1 MTHLISLIL
10 ISLTLYF
17 STQNE
22 LNSVISLNSNET
34 QHEDNPNYSNLR
46 EWLGQLI
53 IDIPNE
59 LIEKETSGFLK
70 DLTLYGISLDKIITT
85 SPQIIENKVGV
96 TLSVENAR
104 VNIKGVYNGLIVGQK
119 KFVGYISKLNIKL
132 PFFLVKDKENGLVS
146 EVDTSG
152 FNIDLDNVD
161 IKLDIDLGDLI
172 APLLKIVLRLI
183 KTNLIEKKFNSDN
196 EYKNWRTFS
205 KSK

>member
-59 LIEKETSGFLK
+59 LIEKETSGSLK

-104 VNIKGVYNGLIVGQK
+104 VNIKGVYSGLIVGQK

-132 PFFLVKDKENGLVS
+132 PFFLVKDE
-146 EVDTSG
+146 E
-152 FNIDLDNVD
+152 
-161 IKLDIDLGDLI
+161 DLI
-172 APLLKIVLRLI
+172 
-183 KTNLIEKKFNSDN
+183 
-196 EYKNWRTFS
+196 
-205 KSK
+205 